1 MGIISKEMKTLKKIN
16 EMLCI
21 KHLATK
27 IKNAFDGLFNRLDT
41 AEERI
46 TELED
51 KSTETTQIEIT
62 KRDRKMR

>member
-1 MGIISKEMKTLKKIN
+1 
-16 EMLCI
+16 MLCI

-27 IKNAFDGLFNRLDT
+27 IQNAFDGLFNRLDT

-51 KSTETTQIEIT
+51 RSTETTQIEIT
-62 KRDRKMR
+62 KGIEK